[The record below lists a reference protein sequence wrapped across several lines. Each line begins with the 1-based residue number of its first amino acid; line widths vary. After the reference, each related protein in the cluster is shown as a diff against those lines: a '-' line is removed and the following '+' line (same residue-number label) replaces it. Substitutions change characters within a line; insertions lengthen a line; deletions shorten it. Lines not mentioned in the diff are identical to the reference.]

1 MVFITDDKKI
11 EDQLN
16 DQELSKNEPS
26 ILKNVANEF
35 IYKAETASQTW
46 KTNLWLTTE
55 GERCSGWGW
64 GGVKLGILA

>member
-35 IYKAETASQTW
+35 IYKAETES
-46 KTNLWLTTE
+46 LM
-55 GERCSGWGW
+55 
-64 GGVKLGILA
+64 

>member
-26 ILKNVANEF
+26 ILKNVANESNS
-35 IYKAETASQTW
+35 TLPDNDVLLNQ
-46 KTNLWLTTE
+46 L
-55 GERCSGWGW
+55 
-64 GGVKLGILA
+64 